1 MAQARTLTPARW
13 RQATAALAPWL
24 ILLLALA
31 LLWAE
36 GVKPRAVMRF
46 WPAWAET
53 GTLAVALTAIMLTGG
68 IDLSVGSIMALAGM
82 ALGLLWRDA
91 HWPIAVAAL
100 AAVLIGGA
108 AGAINGALVVL
119 GLPSLVVTLATMAF
133 YAGLALAISGGQR
146 ISGLP
151 PQFCDLGR
159 ERLAG
164 LPTQVWLMVAAV
176 VVGWIM
182 VHHTRFGRYL
192 YAIGDNRTAATFAA
206 VPVRRLEWSLYVA
219 SGLVAGVVAVFYT
232 ARTGAAIPTAGQ
244 GRELEAI
251 TCVVLGGTLVTGGFG
266 GIGRT
271 ALGIVVLAHLE
282 IALQFVDSLQI
293 TLPGSDA
300 PWQLTGHARLIILGV
315 LLIAVAVWN
324 QRARGVGPRT

>member
-1 MAQARTLTPARW
+1 M
-13 RQATAALAPWL
+13 
-24 ILLLALA
+24 LLLALA
-31 LLWAE
+31 LLNAE
-36 GVKPRAVMRF
+36 HVKPTAVMRF

-82 ALGLLWRDA
+82 TLGLLWRDA
-91 HWPIAVAAL
+91 HWPIAAAAL
-100 AAVLIGGA
+100 AAVLVGGV
-108 AGAINGALVVL
+108 AGAVNGTLVVL

-151 PQFCDLGR
+151 PEFCDLGR
-159 ERLAG
+159 ERIAG
-164 LPTQVWLMVAAV
+164 LPNQVWLLAAAL
-176 VVGWIM
+176 VVGWIV

-282 IALQFVDSLQI
+282 IALQFADELKV
-293 TLPGSDA
+293 TLPGSDT
-300 PWQLTGHARLIILGV
+300 PWQLTSHARLIILGV
-315 LLIAVAVWN
+315 LLVAVAIWN
-324 QRARGVGPRT
+324 QRARATASRT

>member
-1 MAQARTLTPARW
+1 MAQVRTITPPRW
-13 RQATAALAPWL
+13 RQWSAALAPWL
-24 ILLLALA
+24 MLLLALA
-31 LLWAE
+31 LLNAE
-36 GVKPRAVMRF
+36 EVKPRAVMRF

-68 IDLSVGSIMALAGM
+68 IDLSIGSIMALAGM
-82 ALGLLWRDA
+82 TLGLLWRDA
-91 HWPIAVAAL
+91 HWPIAAAAV
-100 AAVLIGGA
+100 AAVLVGGL

-133 YAGLALAISGGQR
+133 YAGLALAISGGER

-151 PQFCDLGR
+151 ADFCELGR
-159 ERLAG
+159 ERIAG
-164 LPTQVWLMVAAV
+164 VPTQVCLLGAALMA
-176 VVGWIM
+176 GWIV

-192 YAIGDNRTAATFAA
+192 FAIGDNRTAATFAA
-206 VPVRRLEWSLYVA
+206 VPVRRLELALYLA
-219 SGLVAGVVAVFYT
+219 SGLVAGLVAVFYT

-282 IALQFVDSLQI
+282 IALQFADQLKI
-293 TLPGSDA
+293 TLPGSDS
-300 PWQLTGHARLIILGV
+300 PWQLTGQTRLIILGM
-315 LLIAVAVWN
+315 LLIAVAIWN
-324 QRARGVGPRT
+324 QRARGTRA

>member
-1 MAQARTLTPARW
+1 M
-13 RQATAALAPWL
+13 
-24 ILLLALA
+24 LLLALA
-31 LLWAE
+31 LLSAE
-36 GVKPRAVMRF
+36 EVKPHAVMRF

-82 ALGLLWRDA
+82 TLGLLWRDA
-91 HWPIAVAAL
+91 HWPIAAAAV
-100 AAVLIGGA
+100 AAVLVGGV
-108 AGAINGALVVL
+108 AGAVNGTLVVL

-151 PQFCDLGR
+151 PEFCDLGR
-159 ERLAG
+159 ERIAG
-164 LPTQVWLMVAAV
+164 LPTQVWLLAAAL
-176 VVGWIM
+176 VVGWIV

-206 VPVRRLEWSLYVA
+206 VPVRRLEWSLYVV

-232 ARTGAAIPTAGQ
+232 ARTGAAIPTTGQ

-282 IALQFVDSLQI
+282 IALQFADELKV
-293 TLPGSDA
+293 TLPGSDT

-315 LLIAVAVWN
+315 LLIAVAIWN
-324 QRARGVGPRT
+324 QRARATTSRT

>member
-1 MAQARTLTPARW
+1 MAQTRTITPARW
-13 RQATAALAPWL
+13 RQWSAALAPWL
-24 ILLLALA
+24 MLLVALA
-31 LLWAE
+31 FLHAE
-36 GVKPRAVMRF
+36 EVKPRAVMRF

-82 ALGLLWRDA
+82 TLGLLWRDA
-91 HWPIAVAAL
+91 HWPIAAAAL
-100 AAVLIGGA
+100 AAVLVGGV
-108 AGAINGALVVL
+108 AGTINGALVVL

-133 YAGLALAISGGQR
+133 YAGLALAISGGER

-151 PQFCDLGR
+151 TDFCELGR
-159 ERLAG
+159 DRIVG
-164 LPTQVWLMVAAV
+164 LPTQVWLLGAALLA
-176 VVGWIM
+176 GWIV

-192 YAIGDNRTAATFAA
+192 YALGDNRTAATFAA
-206 VPVRRLEWSLYVA
+206 VPVRRLELTLYIA
-219 SGLVAGVVAVFYT
+219 SGLVAGLVAVFYT

-282 IALQFVDSLQI
+282 IALQFVDQLKI
-293 TLPGSDA
+293 TLPGSNQ

-324 QRARGVGPRT
+324 QRARTSRG